1 MLKVLSVLG
10 DPHLTLKNNIIISGT
25 NGKGTVATIL
35 NKIYSDSGYKVGL
48 YTSPHLIQITE
59 RIRISSKKIKEKILD
74 RYLGKCIEASSSIN
88 INLSFFELLTTSAI
102 LYFSKQT
109 NKWPVGGRE
118 YAHWIRSGRRDSF

>member
-59 RIRISSKKIKEKILD
+59 RIRISSKKIKQRRVVD
-74 RYLGKCIEASSSIN
+74 AGFR
-88 INLSFFELLTTSAI
+88 
-102 LYFSKQT
+102 
-109 NKWPVGGRE
+109 PVQNPE
-118 YAHWIRSGRRDSF
+118 ISHIKLIRKKTY